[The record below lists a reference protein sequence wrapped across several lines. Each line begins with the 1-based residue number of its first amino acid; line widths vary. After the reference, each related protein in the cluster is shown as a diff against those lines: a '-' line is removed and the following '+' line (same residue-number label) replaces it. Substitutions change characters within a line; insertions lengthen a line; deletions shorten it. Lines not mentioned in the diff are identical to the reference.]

1 MASFDFNP
9 IADYVV
15 LKFKCPECGT
25 ENETDALS
33 VPTPD
38 FAAEN
43 HRDSCNYDE
52 YEHECS
58 NCGHIFDITINN
70 GIYGGDGEIS
80 DVDDV
85 SVEEEFP
92 EDDYY
97 EEFKSSFFD
106 EHVVETIDVLDK
118 IDALDE
124 ISRKLLYR
132 TLYANVISSMEAYL
146 SDRLIQK
153 VLSSEDNK
161 RLFVENFKD
170 FNDSKISIS
179 DIFKQMENLDSY
191 IKKTLRDIIYHNL
204 PRVKNIYKTTLSVDL
219 CDVSELMKCI
229 SIRHDIVH
237 RNGKDKNGNLRD
249 ISKDDVSILAQK
261 VSDFIQNIENQFLM
275 QSIDDSEIDSLF
287 NL

>member
-1 MASFDFNP
+1 MCIRDS
-9 IADYVV
+9 
-15 LKFKCPECGT
+15 
-25 ENETDALS
+25 
-33 VPTPD
+33 PTPD

-146 SDRLIQK
+146 SDRD
-153 VLSSEDNK
+153 VYK
-161 RLFVENFKD
+161 RQVE
-170 FNDSKISIS
+170 
-179 DIFKQMENLDSY
+179 
-191 IKKTLRDIIYHNL
+191 T
-204 PRVKNIYKTTLSVDL
+204 
-219 CDVSELMKCI
+219 ELM
-229 SIRHDIVH
+229 RM
-237 RNGKDKNGNLRD
+237 
-249 ISKDDVSILAQK
+249 AT
-261 VSDFIQNIENQFLM
+261 
-275 QSIDDSEIDSLF
+275 
-287 NL
+287 